1 MVWLAIC
8 LPVMIIGVA
17 IATVPLIYGT
27 YHHRENGLRE
37 EPRPWAGPVTRLSPT
52 VHDSSKWMVCGEC
65 SAVVADQVIHNRSV
79 HVTAT
84 P

>member
-27 YHHRENGLRE
+27 YHQHKHDLHEG
-37 EPRPWAGPVTRLSPT
+37 PRPWAGPVTRLNPT
-52 VHDSSKWMVCGEC
+52 VHDSPSWTVCGEC
-65 SAVVADQVIHNRSV
+65 SAVVADQVIHNSSV
-79 HVTAT
+79 HLAAT